1 MSVPRPIT
9 VVPPLTPFADD
20 LSVDMERLEG
30 IVDYVVEDCNASWV
44 IVAGVEAQEY
54 QYLDPEARRELIRR
68 TIEFVGGRRPTAVGI
83 SHPSFREAASL
94 ANLAEDLGADAIQL
108 LAPRRPFGGECT
120 SDELM
125 RYFDAVIAETT
136 LPIVLYLN
144 AGPGA
149 DVSVKDTVELAK
161 LDRISMI
168 KESSRDLSRV
178 GRLIADIDLAGHAR
192 YLTTVQMLLATLEL
206 GGSGVTLPPP
216 AALLADRIISAWTS
230 GDAAEAARLQGQFR
244 TYPSRWMHRGLMP
257 AMKASLNLMGV
268 PAGDPYPPFAPIRG
282 EELDALRTFLA
293 TTDLTPKE

>member
-54 QYLDPEARRELIRR
+54 QYLDPAARRELIRR
-68 TIEFVGGRRPTAVGI
+68 TIEFVDGRRPTAVGI

-257 AMKASLNLMGV
+257 AMKASLNLIGV

-293 TTDLTPKE
+293 TTDLAPKE

>member
-54 QYLDPEARRELIRR
+54 QYLDPEARRALIRR

-293 TTDLTPKE
+293 TTDLAPKE